1 MVFNGAFDDNCKQ
14 GWIKS
19 IHAKYNFVI
28 RMLLTDP
35 VFFRVFLLLR
45 KTNSKLRCQDRQ
57 SPKLSPGIR
66 VARGCLL

>member
-19 IHAKYNFVI
+19 VHAKYNFVI

-35 VFFRVFLLLR
+35 VVLRGFLLLR
-45 KTNSKLRCQDRQ
+45 KTN
-57 SPKLSPGIR
+57 
-66 VARGCLL
+66 

>member
-35 VFFRVFLLLR
+35 VVLRGFFTF
-45 KTNSKLRCQDRQ
+45 KKN
-57 SPKLSPGIR
+57 
-66 VARGCLL
+66 